1 VATNRDP
8 VDAVDSNELRSDLYY
23 RLRVVPIR
31 VPPLRE
37 RKEDIGPLAV
47 YFLERYWKRDNGR
60 ARAPVFTEE
69 ALDALRAYPW
79 PGNVRELQN
88 VVEHTMVL
96 AEPGAE
102 ISAAAIPFIAGP
114 QPDSGSGASGMSFD
128 MDEEYHVA
136 RDRVLAEFEKS
147 YLTAIVTRA
156 GGNMSKA
163 ARLAGVDRTTLYRL
177 IEKHDLQRDTILR
190 SK

>member
-1 VATNRDP
+1 
-8 VDAVDSNELRSDLYY
+8 
-23 RLRVVPIR
+23 
-31 VPPLRE
+31 
-37 RKEDIGPLAV
+37 
-47 YFLERYWKRDNGR
+47 
-60 ARAPVFTEE
+60 
-69 ALDALRAYPW
+69 
-79 PGNVRELQN
+79 
-88 VVEHTMVL
+88 VEHTMVL